1 MIKICCITY
10 KYLDDLVRQ
19 AIGKIDDS
27 EIEISIVE
35 GLRGEILEEVQNRI
49 TDGAEILLA
58 GGANAMIAEKHF
70 SLPVLNYK
78 ISDFDYLTAIHNGY
92 EMGQSVAIVTYQT
105 GISSKLIKYLES
117 QNLPVQNIIYED
129 SQEMETEINQSG
141 ADVIIGASHAI
152 EIGQKCKKKTVLIYP
167 GVQSIIETIHD
178 SKILAQEIRKIK
190 KQNQYA
196 NTILRYTTNGVFLID
211 ADKKII
217 DYNGA
222 VEEILGVDS
231 HSLKHRPIDTI
242 LENWCEPSFLDD
254 DIKEKSYIL
263 HIGSQEVLEKVI
275 KTGTNPLVFE
285 GAVIIILKLNDV
297 IRAQLEHAWKEREE
311 RRHKGF
317 EARKYFSD
325 IIGDSY
331 VIKSSLADAR
341 VFARSDASVL
351 IYGETGVGKELFA
364 QGIHNG
370 SLRADGPFIAVN
382 CGALTE
388 TLLEAELFGY
398 EGGAFTGSRK
408 GGKKGL
414 FELAEGGT
422 IFLDEI
428 GEISPLMQTRLLR
441 VLQEHEIM
449 KVGGERII
457 PINVRIIAAT
467 NRDLEKMPQ
476 ELFRKDL
483 LYRLNV
489 LELHIPPLRER
500 EKDVEFLFEYF
511 FRHRSSVK
519 LSCLEIPVDVREL
532 ISLYSWPGNIRE
544 MQNVCERFC
553 LYLEQT
559 VKLTPAV
566 LNRCMVKAIGE
577 EKIIQSILMKYQYD
591 GAQISRELVLELKN
605 RLSYSRERIAQV
617 LGSSR
622 TTIWRI
628 LKNEEGDISKKGKN

>member
-19 AIGKIDDS
+19 AIKKIDDS
-27 EIEISIVE
+27 EIEITIVE
-35 GLRGEILEEVQNRI
+35 GLRGEILEEVQSRI

-58 GGANAMIAEKHF
+58 GGANATIAENHF
-70 SLPVLNYK
+70 SLSVLNYK
-78 ISDFDYLTAIHNGY
+78 ISDFDYLTAIHHGY
-92 EMGQSVAIVTYQT
+92 EMGQSVAIVTFQT
-105 GISSKLIKYLES
+105 GISGKLMKYLES
-117 QNLPVQNIIYED
+117 QKLPVQNIIYGD
-129 SQEMETEINQSG
+129 SQELEAEINQSG

-178 SKILAQEIRKIK
+178 SKIMAQEIRKIK
-190 KQNQYA
+190 EQNQYA

-231 HSLKHRPIDTI
+231 HSLKHKPIDAV
-242 LENWCEPSFLDD
+242 LVNWCGPSFLGD

-263 HIGSQEVLEKVI
+263 HIGGQEVLEKVI

-297 IRAQLEHAWKEREE
+297 IRAQLEHARKEREE

-317 EARKYFSD
+317 EARKHFSD

-331 VIKSSLADAR
+331 VIKSGLADAR

-364 QGIHNG
+364 QGIHNS
-370 SLRADGPFIAVN
+370 SLRVDGPFIAVN

-398 EGGAFTGSRK
+398 EEGAFTGSHK

-422 IFLDEI
+422 IF
-428 GEISPLMQTRLLR
+428 
-441 VLQEHEIM
+441 
-449 KVGGERII
+449 
-457 PINVRIIAAT
+457 
-467 NRDLEKMPQ
+467 
-476 ELFRKDL
+476 
-483 LYRLNV
+483 
-489 LELHIPPLRER
+489 
-500 EKDVEFLFEYF
+500 
-511 FRHRSSVK
+511 
-519 LSCLEIPVDVREL
+519 
-532 ISLYSWPGNIRE
+532 
-544 MQNVCERFC
+544 
-553 LYLEQT
+553 
-559 VKLTPAV
+559 
-566 LNRCMVKAIGE
+566 
-577 EKIIQSILMKYQYD
+577 
-591 GAQISRELVLELKN
+591 
-605 RLSYSRERIAQV
+605 
-617 LGSSR
+617 
-622 TTIWRI
+622 
-628 LKNEEGDISKKGKN
+628 